1 MTNDYLPITNSLM
14 KDFLKYTCASLLGT
28 FLGLLL
34 LGSIGLGGLVLL
46 IAVAASSSKDSGPQV
61 KDKSV
66 LVLDLSLNITDSKPI
81 RSTSAAIQDVL
92 SDDSGNAVTLRTVL
106 DTIEYAKKDPKI
118 VGIYLEG
125 SSDSSSSGFANLKEV
140 RSALQRFRDAKKPI
154 FAYQMDWNERDYYLG
169 SVANTIAVN
178 PYGSLEIN
186 GFSSQAMFFTGAL
199 EKYGLGVQVTR
210 VGKYKSAVE
219 PFLLTKMSPEN
230 RQQTQKL
237 LGDMWGEYL
246 TTVGPNRK
254 VTVPQL
260 QAVADNGGILM
271 ADEALKSKLVD
282 KVVYFDEIATE
293 LKKLTGTDRE
303 NKSFKQI
310 SLKNYARIAED
321 KKSTRAN
328 KKNQIA
334 VLYAEGEIVDGEG
347 GPTEVGGDRIAKE
360 MRKIREDDD
369 VKAVVLRVNSPGGS
383 ATAAEVIG
391 REVMLTGKK
400 KPVIVSMG
408 NLAASGGYWISMGS
422 NRIFAEPNTIT
433 GSIGVFGML
442 FNAEKLAANN
452 GLTWDVVKT
461 ARFADI
467 NTVSRP
473 KNPQELANIQ
483 RIVDRI
489 YDRFI
494 TKVADSRKLPKNKVQ
509 EIAQGRVWS
518 GTAAKQLGL
527 VDEIGGLEDAVAEAA
542 KQAKLGD
549 NWQLEEY
556 PKRRSFEEQILA
568 RLSGVSVL
576 KPAAKLDPLTA
587 EVKKMQEELA
597 VIKSMNDP
605 QGIYVRLPFNLRI
618 D

>member
-1 MTNDYLPITNSLM
+1 M

-92 SDDSGNAVTLRTVL
+92 SDEPGNAVTLRTVL
-106 DTIEYAKKDPKI
+106 DTIESAKKDPKI

-199 EKYGLGVQVTR
+199 QKYGLGVQVTR

-260 QAVADNGGILM
+260 QAVADKGGTLM

-310 SLKNYARIAED
+310 SLKNYARIAEN
-321 KKSTRAN
+321 KKSTLAN

-467 NTVSRP
+467 STVSRP

-527 VDEIGGLEDAVAEAA
+527 VDEIGGFEDAVAEAA

-568 RLSGVSVL
+568 RLSGVRVL

-605 QGIYVRLPFNLRI
+605 HGVYVRLPFNLRI

>member
-1 MTNDYLPITNSLM
+1 M

-28 FLGLLL
+28 FLGMLL

-46 IAVAASSSKDSGPQV
+46 IAMAASSSKDSGPQV

-66 LVLDLSLNITDSKPI
+66 LVLDLSLNITDSKPS
-81 RSTSAAIQDVL
+81 RSTSAAIEEVL
-92 SDDSGNAVTLRTVL
+92 SEDSGDTVTLRTVL

-140 RSALQRFRDAKKPI
+140 RGALQRFRDAKKPI

-169 SVANTIAVN
+169 SVANTVAVN
-178 PYGSLEIN
+178 PYGALEIN

-246 TTVGPNRK
+246 KTVAPSRK

-260 QAVADNGGILM
+260 QALADNGGTLM

-282 KVVYFDEIATE
+282 KVVYFDEISTE

-310 SLKNYARIAED
+310 SLKNYAKIAED
-321 KKSTRAN
+321 KSSTRAN
-328 KKNQIA
+328 KKNQVAI
-334 VLYAEGEIVDGEG
+334 LYAEGEIVDGEG
-347 GPTEVGGDRIAKE
+347 GPTQVGGDRIAQE
-360 MRKIREDDD
+360 MRKIREDND

-422 NRIFAEPNTIT
+422 SKIFAEPNTIT

-461 ARFADI
+461 ARFADT

-483 RIVDRI
+483 RVVDRI

-527 VDEIGGLEDAVAEAA
+527 VDEIGGLEDAVREAA

-549 NWQLEEY
+549 DWKLEEY
-556 PKRRSFEEQILA
+556 PKRRTLEERILE
-568 RLSGVSVL
+568 RISGVHVL
-576 KPAAKLDPLTA
+576 QPVAKLDPLTA
-587 EVKKMQEELA
+587 EFKKMQDDLA

>member
-66 LVLDLSLNITDSKPI
+66 LVLDLSLNITDSKPS

-92 SDDSGNAVTLRTVL
+92 SDDSGDAVTLRTVL

-186 GFSSQAMFFTGAL
+186 GFSSQAMFLTGAL

-527 VDEIGGLEDAVAEAA
+527 VDEIGGL
-542 KQAKLGD
+542 KMLSQR
-549 NWQLEEY
+549 
-556 PKRRSFEEQILA
+556 RRSKLNSATIGNWKNIQNA
-568 RLSGVSVL
+568 AVSRSEFWQDFQ
-576 KPAAKLDPLTA
+576 AFA
-587 EVKKMQEELA
+587 
-597 VIKSMNDP
+597 
-605 QGIYVRLPFNLRI
+605 F
-618 D
+618 

>member
-1 MTNDYLPITNSLM
+1 M

-34 LGSIGLGGLVLL
+34 MGSIGLGGLVLL

-66 LVLDLSLNITDSKPI
+66 LVLDLSLNITDSKPS
-81 RSTSAAIQDVL
+81 RSTSAAIEEVL
-92 SDDSGNAVTLRTVL
+92 SDDSGDTVTLRSVL

-178 PYGSLEIN
+178 PYGSLELN

-254 VTVPQL
+254 VTVGQL
-260 QAVADNGGILM
+260 QAVADNGGVLM

-310 SLKNYARIAED
+310 SLKNYARSAEN
-321 KKSTRAN
+321 KKSTLAN

-347 GPTEVGGDRIAKE
+347 GPTEVGGDRIAQE
-360 MRKIREDDD
+360 IRKIREDDD

-494 TKVADSRKLPKNKVQ
+494 TKVADCRKLPKNKVQ

-527 VDEIGGLEDAVAEAA
+527 VDEIGGFEDAVAEAA

-556 PKRRSFEEQILA
+556 PKRRSFEERILE
-568 RLSGVSVL
+568 RLSGVRVL

-597 VIKSMNDP
+597 AIESMNDP
-605 QGIYVRLPFNLRI
+605 HGVYVRLPFNLQI

>member
-1 MTNDYLPITNSLM
+1 M

-61 KDKSV
+61 KNKSV

-92 SDDSGNAVTLRTVL
+92 SDEAGNAVTLRTVL

-186 GFSSQAMFFTGAL
+186 GFSSQAMFYTGAL

-219 PFLLTKMSPEN
+219 PFLLKKMSPEN

-260 QAVADNGGILM
+260 QAVADNGGVLM

-328 KKNQIA
+328 NKNQIA

-347 GPTEVGGDRIAKE
+347 GPTEVGGDRIAQE
-360 MRKIREDDD
+360 MRKIREDDN

-461 ARFADI
+461 ARFADT

-549 NWQLEEY
+549 DWQLEEY
-556 PKRRSFEEQILA
+556 PKRRSLEEQILA
-568 RLSGVSVL
+568 RLSGVRVL

-597 VIKSMNDP
+597 AIKSMNDP

>member
-1 MTNDYLPITNSLM
+1 M

-34 LGSIGLGGLVLL
+34 LSGVGLGGLVLL

-66 LVLDLSLNITDSKPI
+66 LVLDLSLNITDSKPN
-81 RSTSAAIQDVL
+81 RSTSAALQEVL
-92 SDDSGNAVTLRTVL
+92 SDESGDAVTLRTVL
-106 DTIEYAKKDPKI
+106 DAINSAKKDPKI

-140 RSALQRFRDAKKPI
+140 RSALQRFRDTKKPI

-178 PYGSLEIN
+178 PYGSVEIN
-186 GFSSQAMFFTGAL
+186 GFSSQSMFLTGAL
-199 EKYGLGVQVTR
+199 EKYGVGVQVTR

-219 PFLLTKMSPEN
+219 PFLLKKMSPEN

-237 LGDMWGEYL
+237 LGDIWGEYL
-246 TTVGPNRK
+246 KTIGPNRK
-254 VTVPQL
+254 LTVPQL
-260 QAVADNGGILM
+260 QAVADNGGTLM

-293 LKKLTGTDRE
+293 LKKLTGTDSE
-303 NKSFKQI
+303 DKSFKQI
-310 SLKNYARIAED
+310 SLKNYARVAED
-321 KKSTRAN
+321 KNSTRAN

-347 GPTEVGGDRIAKE
+347 GPTQVGGDRIAQE

-383 ATAAEVIG
+383 VTASEVIG
-391 REVMLTGKK
+391 REVALTGKK

-422 NRIFAEPNTIT
+422 SKIFAEANTIT

-473 KNPQELANIQ
+473 KNSQELANIQ

-518 GTAAKQLGL
+518 GTAAKNLGL
-527 VDEIGGLEDAVAEAA
+527 VDAIGGLEDAIREAA
-542 KQAKLGD
+542 KQAKLGED
-549 NWQLEEY
+549 WHLEEY
-556 PKRRSFEEQILA
+556 PKSRTLEERILEKF
-568 RLSGVSVL
+568 SGVHVL
-576 KPAAKLDPLTA
+576 KPATKLDPLTA
-587 EVKKMQEELA
+587 EVKKMQDDLA
-597 VIKSMNDP
+597 VVKSMNDP
-605 QGIYVRLPFNLRI
+605 QGVYVRLPFNLRI

>member
-1 MTNDYLPITNSLM
+1 M

-46 IAVAASSSKDSGPQV
+46 IAMAASSSKDSGPQV

-66 LVLDLSLNITDSKPI
+66 LVLDLSLNITDSKPS
-81 RSTSAAIQDVL
+81 RSTSAAIEEVL
-92 SDDSGNAVTLRTVL
+92 SEDSGDTVTLRTVL
-106 DTIEYAKKDPKI
+106 DTIESAKKDPKI
-118 VGIYLEG
+118 VGLYLEG
-125 SSDSSSSGFANLKEV
+125 SSNSSSSGFANLKEV

-178 PYGSLEIN
+178 PYGALEIN

-199 EKYGLGVQVTR
+199 EKYGVGVQVTR

-246 TTVGPNRK
+246 KTVAPSRK
-254 VTVPQL
+254 VTVGQL
-260 QAVADNGGILM
+260 QALADKGGILM
-271 ADEALKSKLVD
+271 ADEALKNKLVD
-282 KVVYFDEIATE
+282 KVVYFDEISTE

-310 SLKNYARIAED
+310 SLKNYARVAEN
-321 KKSTRAN
+321 KNSTRAD
-328 KKNQIA
+328 KKNQVAI
-334 VLYAEGEIVDGEG
+334 LYAEGEIVDGEG
-347 GPTEVGGDRIAKE
+347 GPTQVGGDRIAQA
-360 MRKIREDDD
+360 MRKIRQDDD

-383 ATAAEVIG
+383 ATAAEVIA

-433 GSIGVFGML
+433 GSIGVFGMR

-473 KNPQELANIQ
+473 KNPQELENIQ
-483 RIVDRI
+483 RRVDSI

-527 VDEIGGLEDAVAEAA
+527 VDEIGGLEDAVREAA

-549 NWQLEEY
+549 DWKLEEY
-556 PKRRSFEEQILA
+556 PKRRTLEERILE
-568 RLSGVSVL
+568 RISGVRVL

-587 EVKKMQEELA
+587 EFKKMQDELA
-597 VIKSMNDP
+597 AIESMNDP
-605 QGIYVRLPFNLRI
+605 QGVYVRLPFNLRI

>member
-1 MTNDYLPITNSLM
+1 M

-34 LGSIGLGGLVLL
+34 LSGVGLGGLVLL

-66 LVLDLSLNITDSKPI
+66 LVLDLSLNITDSKPN
-81 RSTSAAIQDVL
+81 RSTSAAIQEVL
-92 SDDSGNAVTLRTVL
+92 SDESGDAVTLRTVL
-106 DTIEYAKKDPKI
+106 DAIDSAKKDPKI

-178 PYGSLEIN
+178 PYGSIEIN
-186 GFSSQAMFFTGAL
+186 GFSSQAMFLTGAL
-199 EKYGLGVQVTR
+199 EKYGVGVQVTR

-219 PFLLTKMSPEN
+219 PFLLKKMSPEN

-237 LGDMWGEYL
+237 LGDIWGEYL
-246 TTVGPNRK
+246 KTVGPNRK
-254 VTVPQL
+254 LTVPQL
-260 QAVADNGGILM
+260 QAVADNGGTLM

-282 KVVYFDEIATE
+282 KVVYFDEIAIE

-310 SLKNYARIAED
+310 SVKNYARVAED
-321 KKSTRAN
+321 NNSTHAN

-347 GPTEVGGDRIAKE
+347 GPTQVGGDRIAQE

-383 ATAAEVIG
+383 VTASEVIG
-391 REVMLTGKK
+391 REVALTGKK

-422 NRIFAEPNTIT
+422 SKIFAEANTIT

-442 FNAEKLAANN
+442 FNAQKLAANN

-461 ARFADI
+461 ARFADT

-518 GTAAKQLGL
+518 GTAAKDLGL
-527 VDEIGGLEDAVAEAA
+527 VDEIGGLEDAVREAA
-542 KQAKLGD
+542 KQAGVGD
-549 NWQLEEY
+549 NWRLEEY
-556 PKRRSFEEQILA
+556 PKSRSLEERILEKF
-568 RLSGVSVL
+568 SGVHVL
-576 KPAAKLDPLTA
+576 KPATKLDPLTA
-587 EVKKMQEELA
+587 EVKKMQDELA

-605 QGIYVRLPFNLRI
+605 QGVYVRLPFNLRI

>member
-1 MTNDYLPITNSLM
+1 M

-46 IAVAASSSKDSGPQV
+46 ISLAASSSKDSGPQV

-66 LVLDLSLNITDSKPI
+66 LVLDLSLNITDSKPS
-81 RSTSAAIQDVL
+81 RSTGAAIEEVL
-92 SDDSGNAVTLRTVL
+92 SEDSGDTVTLRTVL
-106 DTIEYAKKDPKI
+106 DSIEYAKKDPKI

-178 PYGSLEIN
+178 PYGALEIN

-219 PFLLTKMSPEN
+219 PFLLKKMSPEN

-246 TTVGPNRK
+246 KTVAPSRK

-260 QAVADNGGILM
+260 QALADNGGNLM

-282 KVVYFDEIATE
+282 KVVYFDEISTE
-293 LKKLTGTDRE
+293 LKKLTGIDGE

-310 SLKNYARIAED
+310 SLKNYAKIAEN
-321 KKSTRAN
+321 KSSTRGN
-328 KKNQIA
+328 KKNQVAI
-334 VLYAEGEIVDGEG
+334 LYAEGEIVDGEG
-347 GPTEVGGDRIAKE
+347 GPTQVGGDRIAKE
-360 MRKIREDDD
+360 MRKIREDND

-422 NRIFAEPNTIT
+422 SKIFAEPNTIT

-442 FNAEKLAANN
+442 FNGEKLAANN

-461 ARFADI
+461 ARFADT

-483 RIVDRI
+483 RVVDHI

-494 TKVADSRKLPKNKVQ
+494 TKVADSRKLSKNKVQ

-527 VDEIGGLEDAVAEAA
+527 VDEIGGLEDAVREAA

-549 NWQLEEY
+549 DWKLEEY
-556 PKRRSFEEQILA
+556 PKRRSLEERILEKI
-568 RLSGVSVL
+568 SGVHVL

-587 EVKKMQEELA
+587 EFKKMQDELA

>member
-1 MTNDYLPITNSLM
+1 M

-46 IAVAASSSKDSGPQV
+46 IALAASSSKDSGPQV

-66 LVLDLSLNITDSKPI
+66 LVLDLSLNITDSKPS
-81 RSTSAAIQDVL
+81 RSTSAAIEEVL
-92 SDDSGNAVTLRTVL
+92 SEDSGDTVTLRTVL

-118 VGIYLEG
+118 VGIYLKG

-140 RSALQRFRDAKKPI
+140 RGALQRFRDAKKPI
-154 FAYQMDWNERDYYLG
+154 LAYQMDWNERDYYLG

-178 PYGSLEIN
+178 PYGALEIN
-186 GFSSQAMFFTGAL
+186 GFSSQAMFWTGAL

-219 PFLLTKMSPEN
+219 PFLLKKMSPEN

-237 LGDMWGEYL
+237 LGDIWGEYL
-246 TTVGPNRK
+246 KTVGPNRK
-254 VTVPQL
+254 LTVPQL
-260 QAVADNGGILM
+260 QAVADQGGTLM

-293 LKKLTGTDRE
+293 LKKLTGTDAE

-310 SLKNYARIAED
+310 SLKNYARIAENRN
-321 KKSTRAN
+321 STRAD

-347 GPTEVGGDRIAKE
+347 SPTQVGGDRIAQE
-360 MRKIREDDD
+360 MRKIREDND

-461 ARFADI
+461 GRFADT

-483 RIVDRI
+483 KIVDRI

-527 VDEIGGLEDAVAEAA
+527 VDEIGGLEDAIRAAA

-549 NWQLEEY
+549 DWHLEEY
-556 PKRRSFEEQILA
+556 PKRRSFEEQILE
-568 RLSGVSVL
+568 RLSGVRVL
-576 KPAAKLDPLTA
+576 KPATKLDPLTA
-587 EVKKMQEELA
+587 EVKKMQDELA

-605 QGIYVRLPFNLRI
+605 QGVYVRLPFDLRI
-618 D
+618 N

>member
-1 MTNDYLPITNSLM
+1 M

-34 LGSIGLGGLVLL
+34 LSGVGLGGLVLL

-66 LVLDLSLNITDSKPI
+66 LVLDLSLNITDSKPN

-92 SDDSGNAVTLRTVL
+92 SDESGDAVTLRTVL
-106 DTIEYAKKDPKI
+106 DAIESAKKDPKI

-140 RSALQRFRDAKKPI
+140 RSALQRFRDTKKPI

-178 PYGSLEIN
+178 PYGSVEIN
-186 GFSSQAMFFTGAL
+186 GFSSQSMFLTGAL
-199 EKYGLGVQVTR
+199 EKYGVGVQVTR

-219 PFLLTKMSPEN
+219 PFLLKKMSPEN

-246 TTVGPNRK
+246 KTIGPNRK
-254 VTVPQL
+254 LTVPQL
-260 QAVADNGGILM
+260 QAVADNGGTLM

-303 NKSFKQI
+303 SKSFKQI
-310 SLKNYARIAED
+310 SLKNYARVAED
-321 KKSTRAN
+321 NNSNRAN

-347 GPTEVGGDRIAKE
+347 GPTQVGGDRIALE

-383 ATAAEVIG
+383 VTASEVIG
-391 REVMLTGKK
+391 REVALTGKK

-422 NRIFAEPNTIT
+422 SKIFAEANTIT

-518 GTAAKQLGL
+518 GTAAKNLGL
-527 VDEIGGLEDAVAEAA
+527 VDAIGGLEDAIREAA

-549 NWQLEEY
+549 DWQLEEY
-556 PKRRSFEEQILA
+556 PKSRTLEERILEKF
-568 RLSGVSVL
+568 SGVHVL
-576 KPAAKLDPLTA
+576 KPASKLDPLTA
-587 EVKKMQEELA
+587 EVKKMQDELA
-597 VIKSMNDP
+597 VVKSMNDP
-605 QGIYVRLPFNLRI
+605 QGVYVRLPFNLRI

>member
-1 MTNDYLPITNSLM
+1 M

-46 IAVAASSSKDSGPQV
+46 IAMAASSSKDSGPQV

-66 LVLDLSLNITDSKPI
+66 LVLDLSLNITDSKPS
-81 RSTSAAIQDVL
+81 RSTGAAIEEVL
-92 SDDSGNAVTLRTVL
+92 SEDSGDTVTLRTVL

-118 VGIYLEG
+118 VGLYLEG

-178 PYGSLEIN
+178 PYGALEIN
-186 GFSSQAMFFTGAL
+186 GFSSQGMFFTGAL
-199 EKYGLGVQVTR
+199 EKYGVGVQVTR

-246 TTVGPNRK
+246 KTVAPSRK

-260 QAVADNGGILM
+260 QALADKGGTLM
-271 ADEALKSKLVD
+271 ADEALKNKLVD
-282 KVVYFDEIATE
+282 KVVYFDEISTE

-310 SLKNYARIAED
+310 SLKNYARVAED
-321 KKSTRAN
+321 KNSTRAN

-334 VLYAEGEIVDGEG
+334 ILYAEGEIVDGEG
-347 GPTEVGGDRIAKE
+347 GPTEVGGDRIAQE
-360 MRKIREDDD
+360 MRKIREDND

-422 NRIFAEPNTIT
+422 SRIFAEPNTIT

-461 ARFADI
+461 ARFADT

-494 TKVADSRKLPKNKVQ
+494 TKVANSRKLPKNKVQ

-527 VDEIGGLEDAVAEAA
+527 VDEIGGLEDAVREAA

-549 NWQLEEY
+549 DWKLEEY
-556 PKRRSFEEQILA
+556 PKRRTLEERILE
-568 RLSGVSVL
+568 RISGVHVL
-576 KPAAKLDPLTA
+576 KPATKLDPLTA
-587 EVKKMQEELA
+587 EFKKMQDELA

>member
-1 MTNDYLPITNSLM
+1 M

-46 IAVAASSSKDSGPQV
+46 IALAASSSKDSGPQV

-66 LVLDLSLNITDSKPI
+66 LVLDLSLNITDSKPS
-81 RSTSAAIQDVL
+81 RSTSAAIEEVL
-92 SDDSGNAVTLRTVL
+92 SEDSGDTVTLRTVL

-178 PYGSLEIN
+178 PYGALEIN
-186 GFSSQAMFFTGAL
+186 GFSSQALFFTGAL
-199 EKYGLGVQVTR
+199 EKYGVGVQVTR

-219 PFLLTKMSPEN
+219 PFLLKKMSPEN

-246 TTVGPNRK
+246 KTVAPSRK

-260 QAVADNGGILM
+260 QALADNGGTLM
-271 ADEALKSKLVD
+271 ADEALKNKLVD
-282 KVVYFDEIATE
+282 KVVYFDEISTE

-310 SLKNYARIAED
+310 SLKNYAKIAEN
-321 KKSTRAN
+321 KNSTRADN
-328 KKNQIA
+328 KNQIA

-347 GPTEVGGDRIAKE
+347 GPTQVGGDRIAQE
-360 MRKIREDDD
+360 MRKIREDND

-461 ARFADI
+461 ARFADT

-483 RIVDRI
+483 RVVDRI

-527 VDEIGGLEDAVAEAA
+527 VDEIGGLEDAVREAA

-549 NWQLEEY
+549 NWKLEEY
-556 PKRRSFEEQILA
+556 PKRRTLEERILEKI
-568 RLSGVSVL
+568 SGVHVL

-587 EVKKMQEELA
+587 EFKKMQNELA
-597 VIKSMNDP
+597 AIKSMNDP
-605 QGIYVRLPFNLRI
+605 QGVYVRLPFNLRI

>member
-1 MTNDYLPITNSLM
+1 M

-34 LGSIGLGGLVLL
+34 LGGIGLGGLVLL
-46 IAVAASSSKDSGPQV
+46 IALAASSSKDSGPQV

-66 LVLDLSLNITDSKPI
+66 LVLDLSLNITDSKPS
-81 RSTSAAIQDVL
+81 RSTSAAIQEAL
-92 SDDSGNAVTLRTVL
+92 SDESGDAVTLRTVL
-106 DTIEYAKKDPKI
+106 DAIESAKKDPKI
-118 VGIYLEG
+118 VGMYLEG

-154 FAYQMDWNERDYYLG
+154 FAYEMDWNERDYYLG
-169 SVANTIAVN
+169 SVANTIAIN

-186 GFSSQAMFFTGAL
+186 GFSSQAMFLTGAF

-219 PFLLTKMSPEN
+219 PFLLKKMSPEN

-237 LGDMWGEYL
+237 LGDIWGEYL
-246 TTVGPNRK
+246 KTVGPSRK
-254 VTVPQL
+254 LSVPQL
-260 QAVADNGGILM
+260 QAVADNGGTLM
-271 ADEALKSKLVD
+271 ANEALKGKLVD

-293 LKKLTGTDRE
+293 LKKLTGTDAE
-303 NKSFKQI
+303 DKSFKQI
-310 SLKNYARIAED
+310 SLKNYARVAES
-321 KKSTRAN
+321 KNSTRAH

-347 GPTEVGGDRIAKE
+347 GPTQVGGDRIAEE

-369 VKAVVLRVNSPGGS
+369 IKAVVLRVNSPGGS

-391 REVMLTGKK
+391 REVALTGKK

-422 NRIFAEPNTIT
+422 SKIFAEASTIT

-452 GLTWDVVKT
+452 GITWDVVKT
-461 ARFADI
+461 ARFADT

-489 YDRFI
+489 YDLFI

-527 VDEIGGLEDAVAEAA
+527 VDEIGGLEDAVREAA

-549 NWQLEEY
+549 DWQLEEY
-556 PKRRSFEEQILA
+556 PKRRSLEEQILE
-568 RLSGVSVL
+568 RISGVRVL
-576 KPAAKLDPLTA
+576 KPATKLDPLSA
-587 EVKKMQEELA
+587 EVKKMQDELA
-597 VIKSMNDP
+597 VIKRVLS
-605 QGIYVRLPFNLRI
+605 V
-618 D
+618 

>member
-1 MTNDYLPITNSLM
+1 M

-34 LGSIGLGGLVLL
+34 LGSIGLGGLVVL
-46 IAVAASSSKDSGPQV
+46 IALAASSSKDSGPQV

-66 LVLDLSLNITDSKPI
+66 LVLDLSLNITDSKPS

-92 SDDSGNAVTLRTVL
+92 SDDGGNAVTLRTVL

-186 GFSSQAMFFTGAL
+186 GFSSQAMFLTGAL

-254 VTVPQL
+254 VTVGQL
-260 QAVADNGGILM
+260 QAVADQGGILM

-527 VDEIGGLEDAVAEAA
+527 VDEIGGLEDAVREAA

-549 NWQLEEY
+549 DWQLEEY
-556 PKRRSFEEQILA
+556 PKRRTFEEQILA
-568 RLSGVSVL
+568 RLSGVRVL

-587 EVKKMQEELA
+587 EVKKMQEELG

>member
-1 MTNDYLPITNSLM
+1 M

-34 LGSIGLGGLVLL
+34 LGGIGLGGLVML
-46 IAVAASSSKDSGPQV
+46 IALAASSSKDSGPQV

-66 LVLDLSLNITDSKPI
+66 LVLDLSLNITDSKPS
-81 RSTSAAIQDVL
+81 RSTSAAIQEAL
-92 SDDSGNAVTLRTVL
+92 SDESGDAVTLRTVL
-106 DTIEYAKKDPKI
+106 DAIESAKKDPKI
-118 VGIYLEG
+118 VGMYLEG
-125 SSDSSSSGFANLKEV
+125 SSDASSSGFANLKEV

-154 FAYQMDWNERDYYLG
+154 FAYEMDWSERDYYLG
-169 SVANTIAVN
+169 SVANTIAIN

-186 GFSSQAMFFTGAL
+186 GFSSQSMFLTGAF

-219 PFLLTKMSPEN
+219 PFLLKKMSPEN

-237 LGDMWGEYL
+237 LGDIWGEYL
-246 TTVGPNRK
+246 KTVGPSRK
-254 VTVPQL
+254 LTVPQL
-260 QAVADNGGILM
+260 QAVADNGGTLM

-293 LKKLTGTDRE
+293 LKKLTGTDAE
-303 NKSFKQI
+303 DKSFKQI
-310 SLKNYARIAED
+310 SLKNYAKVAES
-321 KKSTRAN
+321 KNSTRAH

-347 GPTEVGGDRIAKE
+347 GPTQVGGDRIAEE

-369 VKAVVLRVNSPGGS
+369 IKAVVLRVNSPGGS
-383 ATAAEVIG
+383 VTAAEVIG
-391 REVMLTGKK
+391 REVALTGKK

-422 NRIFAEPNTIT
+422 SKIFAEANTIT

-452 GLTWDVVKT
+452 GITWDVVKT
-461 ARFADI
+461 ARFADT

-527 VDEIGGLEDAVAEAA
+527 VDEIGGLEDAVREAA

-549 NWQLEEY
+549 DWQLEEY
-556 PKRRSFEEQILA
+556 PKRRSLEERILE
-568 RLSGVSVL
+568 RISGVRVV
-576 KPAAKLDPLTA
+576 KPATKLDPLTA
-587 EVKKMQEELA
+587 EVKKMQDELA

-605 QGIYVRLPFNLRI
+605 QGIYVRLPFDLRI
-618 D
+618 N

>member
-1 MTNDYLPITNSLM
+1 M

-46 IAVAASSSKDSGPQV
+46 IALAASSSKDSGPQV

-66 LVLDLSLNITDSKPI
+66 LVLDLSLNITDSKPS

-92 SDDSGNAVTLRTVL
+92 SDDSGDAVTLRTVL
-106 DTIEYAKKDPKI
+106 DSIESAKKDPKI

-178 PYGSLEIN
+178 PYGALELN

-199 EKYGLGVQVTR
+199 EKYGVGVQVTR

-237 LGDMWGEYL
+237 LGDIWGEYL
-246 TTVGPNRK
+246 KTVAPSRK

-260 QAVADNGGILM
+260 QALADKGGTLM

-282 KVVYFDEIATE
+282 KVVYFDEISTE
-293 LKKLTGTDRE
+293 LKKLTGTDSE
-303 NKSFKQI
+303 NNSFKQI

-321 KKSTRAN
+321 KNSTRAD

-347 GPTEVGGDRIAKE
+347 GPTQVGGDRIAQA

-383 ATAAEVIG
+383 VTAAEVIG
-391 REVMLTGKK
+391 REVVLTGKK

-422 NRIFAEPNTIT
+422 SRIFAEPNTIT

-461 ARFADI
+461 ARFADT

-473 KNPQELANIQ
+473 KTPQELANIQ

-494 TKVADSRKLPKNKVQ
+494 TKVAASRKLPKNKVQ

-527 VDEIGGLEDAVAEAA
+527 IDEIGGLEDAVREAA

-549 NWQLEEY
+549 DWQLEEY
-556 PKRRSFEEQILA
+556 PKRRTFEERILE
-568 RLSGVSVL
+568 RLSGVRVL
-576 KPAAKLDPLTA
+576 KPVAQLDPLTA

>member
-1 MTNDYLPITNSLM
+1 M

-46 IAVAASSSKDSGPQV
+46 IALAASSSKDSGPQV

-66 LVLDLSLNITDSKPI
+66 LVLDLSLNITDSKPS
-81 RSTSAAIQDVL
+81 RSTSAAIEEVL
-92 SDDSGNAVTLRTVL
+92 SEDSGDTVTLRTVL
-106 DTIEYAKKDPKI
+106 DAIESAKKDPKI

-154 FAYQMDWNERDYYLG
+154 FAYQMDWSERDYYLG
-169 SVANTIAVN
+169 SAANTIAIN
-178 PYGSLEIN
+178 PYGALELN

-246 TTVGPNRK
+246 KTVGPNRK

-260 QAVADNGGILM
+260 QAVADKGGTLM

-282 KVVYFDEIATE
+282 KVVYFDEIASE

-303 NKSFKQI
+303 HKSFKQI
-310 SLKNYARIAED
+310 SLKNYARIADD
-321 KKSTRAN
+321 KNSTRAD

-334 VLYAEGEIVDGEG
+334 ILYAEGEIVDGEG
-347 GPTEVGGDRIAKE
+347 GPTQVGGDRIALE

-408 NLAASGGYWISMGS
+408 SLAASGGYWIAMGS
-422 NRIFAEPNTIT
+422 SRIFAEPNTIT

-442 FNAEKLAANN
+442 FNAQKLAANN

-461 ARFADI
+461 GRFADT

-527 VDEIGGLEDAVAEAA
+527 VDEIGGLEDAVREAA

-556 PKRRSFEEQILA
+556 PKRRSFEERILE
-568 RLSGVSVL
+568 RLSGVRVL
-576 KPAAKLDPLTA
+576 KPATKLDPLTA
-587 EVKKMQEELA
+587 EVKKMQDELA
-597 VIKSMNDP
+597 AIGSMNDP

>member
-1 MTNDYLPITNSLM
+1 M

-28 FLGLLL
+28 FLGMLL

-46 IAVAASSSKDSGPQV
+46 IAMAASSSKDSGPQV

-66 LVLDLSLNITDSKPI
+66 LVLDLSLNITDSKPS
-81 RSTSAAIQDVL
+81 RSTGAAIEEVL
-92 SDDSGNAVTLRTVL
+92 SEDSGDTVTLRTVL

-118 VGIYLEG
+118 VGLYLEG
-125 SSDSSSSGFANLKEV
+125 SSESSSSGFANLKEV
-140 RSALQRFRDAKKPI
+140 RGALQRFRDAKKPI

-178 PYGSLEIN
+178 PYGALELN

-246 TTVGPNRK
+246 QTVAPSRK

-260 QAVADNGGILM
+260 QALADNGGTLM

-282 KVVYFDEIATE
+282 KVVYFDEISTE
-293 LKKLTGTDRE
+293 LKKLTGTDGE

-310 SLKNYARIAED
+310 SLKNYAKIAED
-321 KKSTRAN
+321 KNSTDAN
-328 KKNQIA
+328 KKNQVAI
-334 VLYAEGEIVDGEG
+334 LYAEGEIVDGEG
-347 GPTEVGGDRIAKE
+347 GPTQVGGDRIAQE
-360 MRKIREDDD
+360 MRKIREDND

-383 ATAAEVIG
+383 ATAAEVIA

-461 ARFADI
+461 GRFADTT
-467 NTVSRP
+467 TVSRP

-494 TKVADSRKLPKNKVQ
+494 TKVANSRKLPKNKVQ

-527 VDEIGGLEDAVAEAA
+527 VDEIGGLEDAVREAA

-549 NWQLEEY
+549 DWKVEEY
-556 PKRRSFEEQILA
+556 PKRRTLEERILEKI
-568 RLSGVSVL
+568 SGVHVL

-587 EVKKMQEELA
+587 EFKKMQDELA

-605 QGIYVRLPFNLRI
+605 QGVYVRLPFTLRI

>member
-1 MTNDYLPITNSLM
+1 M

-34 LGSIGLGGLVLL
+34 LSGVGLGGLVLL

-66 LVLDLSLNITDSKPI
+66 LVLDLSLNITDSKPN
-81 RSTSAAIQDVL
+81 RSTSAALQEVL
-92 SDDSGNAVTLRTVL
+92 SDESGDAVTLRTVL
-106 DTIEYAKKDPKI
+106 DAIDSAKKDPKI

-154 FAYQMDWNERDYYLG
+154 LAYQMDWNERDYYLG

-178 PYGSLEIN
+178 PYGSVEIN
-186 GFSSQAMFFTGAL
+186 GFSSQSMFLTGAL

-219 PFLLTKMSPEN
+219 PFLLKKMSPEN

-237 LGDMWGEYL
+237 LGDIWGEYL
-246 TTVGPNRK
+246 KTIGPNRK
-254 VTVPQL
+254 LTVPQL
-260 QAVADNGGILM
+260 QAVADNGGTLM

-293 LKKLTGTDRE
+293 LKKLTGTDSE

-310 SLKNYARIAED
+310 SLKNYARVAED
-321 KKSTRAN
+321 KNSTRAN

-347 GPTEVGGDRIAKE
+347 GPTQVGGDRIAQE

-383 ATAAEVIG
+383 VTASEVIG
-391 REVMLTGKK
+391 REVALTGKK

-422 NRIFAEPNTIT
+422 SKIFAEANTIT

-473 KNPQELANIQ
+473 KNSQELANIQ

-518 GTAAKQLGL
+518 GTAAKNLGL
-527 VDEIGGLEDAVAEAA
+527 VDAIGGLEDAIREAA
-542 KQAKLGD
+542 KQAKLGED
-549 NWQLEEY
+549 WHLEEY
-556 PKRRSFEEQILA
+556 PKSRTLEERILEKF
-568 RLSGVSVL
+568 SGVHVL
-576 KPAAKLDPLTA
+576 KPATKLDPLTA
-587 EVKKMQEELA
+587 EVKKMQDDLA
-597 VIKSMNDP
+597 VVKSMNDP
-605 QGIYVRLPFNLRI
+605 QGVYVRLPFNLRI

>member
-1 MTNDYLPITNSLM
+1 M

-34 LGSIGLGGLVLL
+34 LGGVGLGGLVLL

-66 LVLDLSLNITDSKPI
+66 MVLDLSLNITDSKPN
-81 RSTSAAIQDVL
+81 RSTSAAIQGVL
-92 SDDSGNAVTLRTVL
+92 SDDSGDAVTLRTVL
-106 DTIEYAKKDPKI
+106 DAIESAKKDPKI

-154 FAYQMDWNERDYYLG
+154 IAYEMDWNERDYYLG
-169 SVANTIAVN
+169 SVANTIAIN

-186 GFSSQAMFFTGAL
+186 GFSSQAMFWTGAL
-199 EKYGLGVQVTR
+199 EKYGVGVQVTR

-219 PFLLTKMSPEN
+219 PFLLKQMSPEN

-237 LGDMWGEYL
+237 LGDIWGEYL
-246 TTVGPNRK
+246 KTIGPSRQL
-254 VTVPQL
+254 TVPQL
-260 QAVADNGGILM
+260 QAVADNGGTLM

-282 KVVYFDEIATE
+282 KVVYFDQIATE
-293 LKKLTGTDRE
+293 LKKLTGTDAE
-303 NKSFKQI
+303 DKSFKQI
-310 SLKNYARIAED
+310 SLKNYARVAEN
-321 KKSTRAN
+321 KNSTRAD

-334 VLYAEGEIVDGEG
+334 ILYAEGEIVDGEG
-347 GPTEVGGDRIAKE
+347 GPTQVGGDRIARE
-360 MRKIREDDD
+360 LRKIRENDD

-391 REVMLTGKK
+391 REVALTGKK

-422 NRIFAEPNTIT
+422 NKIFAEASTIT

-442 FNAEKLAANN
+442 FNVEKLAANN
-452 GLTWDVVKT
+452 GVTWDVVKT
-461 ARFADI
+461 ARFADSKTI
-467 NTVSRP
+467 SRP
-473 KNPQELANIQ
+473 KTPQELANIQ
-483 RIVDRI
+483 RVVDRI

-527 VDEIGGLEDAVAEAA
+527 VDEIGGLEDAIKAAAE
-542 KQAKLGD
+542 QAKLGE

-556 PKRRSFEEQILA
+556 PKNRTLEERILE
-568 RLSGVSVL
+568 RLSGIHVL
-576 KPAAKLDPLTA
+576 EPATKLDPLTA
-587 EVKKMQEELA
+587 EVKKMQDELA
-597 VIKSMNDP
+597 VVKSMNDP
-605 QGIYVRLPFNLRI
+605 QGVYVRLPFNLRI
-618 D
+618 N

>member
-1 MTNDYLPITNSLM
+1 M
-14 KDFLKYTCASLLGT
+14 KDFLKYTFASFLGSLLG
-28 FLGLLL
+28 LML
-34 LGSIGLGGLVLL
+34 LGSIGLGGLIVL
-46 IAVAASSSKDSGPQV
+46 IALAASSSKDSGPQV

-66 LVLDLSLNITDSKPI
+66 LVLDLSLNITDSKPS
-81 RSTSAAIQDVL
+81 RSTGAALEEVL
-92 SDDSGNAVTLRTVL
+92 SDEGSDTVTLRTVL
-106 DTIEYAKKDPKI
+106 DAIDSAKKDPKI
-118 VGIYLEG
+118 IGIYLEG
-125 SSDSSSSGFANLKEV
+125 SSNSSSTGLANLKEV
-140 RSALQRFRDAKKPI
+140 RSALQGFRDNKKPI

-178 PYGSLEIN
+178 PYGALELN
-186 GFSSQAMFFTGAL
+186 GFSSQAMFLTGAL
-199 EKYGLGVQVTR
+199 EKYGVGVQVTR

-219 PFLLTKMSPEN
+219 PFLLKKMSPEN

-237 LGDMWGEYL
+237 LGDIWGEYL
-246 TTVGPNRK
+246 KTVGLNRK
-254 VTVPQL
+254 LSVPQL
-260 QAVADNGGILM
+260 QAIADNGGTLM

-293 LKKLTGTDRE
+293 LKKLTGTDE
-303 NKSFKQI
+303 DNKSFKQI
-310 SLKNYARIAED
+310 SLKSYAKIAEH
-321 KKSTRAN
+321 KKSTRAD

-347 GPTEVGGDRIAKE
+347 GVSQVGGDRISQE
-360 MRKIREDDD
+360 LRKIREDDD

-383 ATAAEVIG
+383 VTASEVIG
-391 REVMLTGKK
+391 REVVLTAKK

-422 NRIFAEPNTIT
+422 SKIFAEANTIT

-442 FNAEKLAANN
+442 LNVEKLAANN

-461 ARFADI
+461 ARYADT
-467 NTVSRP
+467 NTISRP
-473 KNPQELANIQ
+473 KNPQELGNIQ

-489 YDRFI
+489 YDRFV
-494 TKVADSRKLPKNKVQ
+494 TKVAQSRKLPKNKVQ

-518 GTAAKQLGL
+518 GNAAKQLGL
-527 VDEIGGLEDAVAEAA
+527 VDEIGGFEDAIKEAA

-556 PKRRSFEEQILA
+556 PKRRSLEERILEK
-568 RLSGVSVL
+568 LSGARVS
-576 KPAAKLDPLTA
+576 KPATKLDPLTA
-587 EVKKMQEELA
+587 EVKKIQEEFA
-597 VIKSMNDP
+597 VVKSMNDP
-605 QGIYVRLPFNLRI
+605 QGVYVRLPFNLRI

>member
-1 MTNDYLPITNSLM
+1 M

-34 LGSIGLGGLVLL
+34 LGSIGLGGLVVL
-46 IAVAASSSKDSGPQV
+46 IALAASSSKDSGPQV

-66 LVLDLSLNITDSKPI
+66 LVLDLSLNITDSKPS
-81 RSTSAAIQDVL
+81 RSPSAAIQDVL
-92 SDDSGNAVTLRTVL
+92 SDEAGNAVTLRTVL
-106 DTIEYAKKDPKI
+106 DSIESAKKDPKI

-125 SSDSSSSGFANLKEV
+125 SSESSSSGFANLKEV

-219 PFLLTKMSPEN
+219 PFLLKGMSPEN

-254 VTVPQL
+254 VTVGQL
-260 QAVADNGGILM
+260 QAVAEKGGILM

-310 SLKNYARIAED
+310 SLKNYARVAEN
-321 KKSTRAN
+321 KKLTLAN
-328 KKNQIA
+328 NKNQIA

-347 GPTEVGGDRIAKE
+347 GPTEVGGDRIAQE

-452 GLTWDVVKT
+452 GVTWDVVKT

-556 PKRRSFEEQILA
+556 PKRRSFEERILE
-568 RLSGVSVL
+568 RLSGVRVL
-576 KPAAKLDPLTA
+576 KPVAKLDPLTA

>member
-1 MTNDYLPITNSLM
+1 M
-14 KDFLKYTCASLLGT
+14 KDFLKYTFASLLGSL
-28 FLGLLL
+28 LGLVL

-46 IAVAASSSKDSGPQV
+46 IAMAASSSKDSGPQV

-66 LVLDLSLNITDSKPI
+66 LVLDLSLNITDSKPS
-81 RSTSAAIQDVL
+81 RSTGAAIEEVL
-92 SDDSGNAVTLRTVL
+92 SDDGADTVTLRSVL
-106 DTIEYAKKDPKI
+106 DAIESAKKDPKI

-140 RSALQRFRDAKKPI
+140 RSALQRFRDNRKPI
-154 FAYQMDWNERDYYLG
+154 FAYQVDWNERDYYLG

-178 PYGSLEIN
+178 PYGALELN
-186 GFSSQAMFFTGAL
+186 GFSSQSMFLTGAL
-199 EKYGLGVQVTR
+199 EKYGVGVQVTR

-219 PFLLTKMSPEN
+219 PFLLKKMSPEN

-237 LGDMWGEYL
+237 LGDIWGEYL
-246 TTVGPNRK
+246 QTVGPNRK
-254 VTVPQL
+254 LTVPQL
-260 QAVADNGGILM
+260 QAIADNRGTLM

-282 KVVYFDEIATE
+282 KVVYFDEIAAE
-293 LKKLTGTDRE
+293 LKKLTGTDE
-303 NKSFKQI
+303 DNKSFKQI
-310 SLKNYARIAED
+310 SLKNYAKIAEN
-321 KKSTRAN
+321 KTSTRAT

-347 GPTEVGGDRIAKE
+347 GQTQVGGDRIARE
-360 MRKIREDDD
+360 LRKIREDDD
-369 VKAVVLRVNSPGGS
+369 VKSVVLRVNSPGGS
-383 ATAAEVIG
+383 VTASEVIG
-391 REVMLTGKK
+391 REVVLTAKK

-422 NRIFAEPNTIT
+422 SKIFAEANTIT

-442 FNAEKLAANN
+442 LNVEKLAANN

-461 ARFADI
+461 GRYADT
-467 NTVSRP
+467 NTISRP
-473 KNPQELANIQ
+473 KNPQELGNIQ

-489 YDRFI
+489 YDRFV

-518 GTAAKQLGL
+518 GAAAKQLGL
-527 VDEIGGLEDAVAEAA
+527 VDEIGGFEDAVKEAA

-556 PKRRSFEEQILA
+556 PKRRTLEERILEKI
-568 RLSGVSVL
+568 SGVRAA

-587 EVKKMQEELA
+587 EVKKIQEELT
-597 VIKSMNDP
+597 VVKSMNDP
-605 QGIYVRLPFNLRI
+605 QGVYVRLPFNLRI

>member
-1 MTNDYLPITNSLM
+1 M

-92 SDDSGNAVTLRTVL
+92 SDEAGNAVTLRTVL
-106 DTIEYAKKDPKI
+106 DTIESAKKDPKI

-186 GFSSQAMFFTGAL
+186 GFSSQAMFYTGAL

-254 VTVPQL
+254 VTVGQL

-310 SLKNYARIAED
+310 SVKNYARIAED

-347 GPTEVGGDRIAKE
+347 GPTEVGGDRIAQE

-422 NRIFAEPNTIT
+422 QRIFAEPNTIT

-461 ARFADI
+461 ARFADT

-527 VDEIGGLEDAVAEAA
+527 VDEIGGFEDAVAEAA

-568 RLSGVSVL
+568 RLSGVRVL
-576 KPAAKLDPLTA
+576 QPAAKLDPLTA
-587 EVKKMQEELA
+587 EVKKMQQELA
-597 VIKSMNDP
+597 AIKSMNDP

>member
-1 MTNDYLPITNSLM
+1 M
-14 KDFLKYTCASLLGT
+14 KDFLKYTFASLLGT

-66 LVLDLSLNITDSKPI
+66 LVLDLSLNITDSKPS
-81 RSTSAAIQDVL
+81 RSTSAAIQEAL
-92 SDDSGNAVTLRTVL
+92 SDESGDAVTLRTVL
-106 DTIEYAKKDPKI
+106 DAIESAKKDPKI
-118 VGIYLEG
+118 VGMYLEG
-125 SSDSSSSGFANLKEV
+125 SSDASSSGFANLKEV

-154 FAYQMDWNERDYYLG
+154 FAYEMDWSERDYYLG

-178 PYGSLEIN
+178 PYGSVEIN
-186 GFSSQAMFFTGAL
+186 GFSSQAMFWTGAL
-199 EKYGLGVQVTR
+199 EKYGVGVQVTR

-219 PFLLTKMSPEN
+219 PFLLKKMSPEN

-237 LGDMWGEYL
+237 LGDIWGEYL
-246 TTVGPNRK
+246 KTVGPSRK
-254 VTVPQL
+254 LTVPQL
-260 QAVADNGGILM
+260 QTVADNGGTLM
-271 ADEALKSKLVD
+271 ADEALKGKLVD

-293 LKKLTGTDRE
+293 LKKLTGTDAE
-303 NKSFKQI
+303 DKSFKQI
-310 SLKNYARIAED
+310 SLKNYARVAES
-321 KKSTRAN
+321 KNSTRAD

-347 GPTEVGGDRIAKE
+347 GPTQVGGDRIAEE

-369 VKAVVLRVNSPGGS
+369 IKAVVLRVNSPGGS

-391 REVMLTGKK
+391 REVALTGKK

-422 NRIFAEPNTIT
+422 SKIFAEASTIT

-442 FNAEKLAANN
+442 FNGEKLAANN
-452 GLTWDVVKT
+452 GITWDVVKT
-461 ARFADI
+461 ARFADT

-483 RIVDRI
+483 KIVDRI

-527 VDEIGGLEDAVAEAA
+527 VDEIGGLEDAVREAA

-549 NWQLEEY
+549 DWQLEEY
-556 PKRRSFEEQILA
+556 PKRRSFEEQILE
-568 RLSGVSVL
+568 RISGVHVL
-576 KPAAKLDPLTA
+576 KAATKLDPLTA
-587 EVKKMQEELA
+587 EVKKMQDELA

-605 QGIYVRLPFNLRI
+605 QGVYVRLPFNLRI

>member
-1 MTNDYLPITNSLM
+1 M

-46 IAVAASSSKDSGPQV
+46 IAMAASSSKDSGPQV

-66 LVLDLSLNITDSKPI
+66 LVLDLSSNITDSKPS
-81 RSTSAAIQDVL
+81 RSTGAAIEEVL
-92 SDDSGNAVTLRTVL
+92 SEDSGDTVTLRTVL

-125 SSDSSSSGFANLKEV
+125 SSDSSSTGFANLKEV
-140 RSALQRFRDAKKPI
+140 RSALQGFRDAKKPI

-178 PYGSLEIN
+178 PYGALEIN
-186 GFSSQAMFFTGAL
+186 GFSSQGMFFTGAL
-199 EKYGLGVQVTR
+199 EKYGVGVQVTR

-246 TTVGPNRK
+246 KTVAPSRK
-254 VTVPQL
+254 VTVGQL
-260 QAVADNGGILM
+260 QALADNGGTLM
-271 ADEALKSKLVD
+271 ADEALKNKLVD
-282 KVVYFDEIATE
+282 KVVYFDEISTE

-310 SLKNYARIAED
+310 SLKNYAKIAEN
-321 KKSTRAN
+321 KNSTRADN
-328 KKNQIA
+328 KNQIA
-334 VLYAEGEIVDGEG
+334 ILYAEGEIVDGEG
-347 GPTEVGGDRIAKE
+347 DPTQVGGDRIAQE

-408 NLAASGGYWISMGS
+408 NLAASGGYWIAMGS

-442 FNAEKLAANN
+442 LNVEKLAANN

-461 ARFADI
+461 GRFADT

-494 TKVADSRKLPKNKVQ
+494 TKVANSRKLPKNKVQ

-527 VDEIGGLEDAVAEAA
+527 VDEIGGLEDAVREAA

-549 NWQLEEY
+549 DWKVEEY
-556 PKRRSFEEQILA
+556 PKRRTLEERILEKI
-568 RLSGVSVL
+568 SGVHVL

-587 EVKKMQEELA
+587 EFKKMQDELA

-605 QGIYVRLPFNLRI
+605 QGVYVRLPFNLRI

>member
-1 MTNDYLPITNSLM
+1 M

-34 LGSIGLGGLVLL
+34 LGGIGLGGLVLL

-66 LVLDLSLNITDSKPI
+66 LVLDLSLNITDSKPN

-92 SDDSGNAVTLRTVL
+92 SDESGDAVTLRTVL
-106 DTIEYAKKDPKI
+106 DAIDSAKKDPKI

-154 FAYQMDWNERDYYLG
+154 FAYQMGWNERDYYLG
-169 SVANTIAVN
+169 SVANTLAVN
-178 PYGSLEIN
+178 PYGSVEIN
-186 GFSSQAMFFTGAL
+186 GFSSQALFLTGAL

-219 PFLLTKMSPEN
+219 PFLLKKMSPEN

-237 LGDMWGEYL
+237 LGDIWGEYL
-246 TTVGPNRK
+246 KTVGPNRK
-254 VTVPQL
+254 LTVPQL
-260 QAVADNGGILM
+260 QAIADGGGTLM

-282 KVVYFDEIATE
+282 KVVYFDEIAAE

-303 NKSFKQI
+303 NKSFQQI
-310 SLKNYARIAED
+310 SLKNYARVAED
-321 KKSTRAN
+321 KNSNRAD
-328 KKNQIA
+328 KKNQVA
-334 VLYAEGEIVDGEG
+334 VLYAEGDIVDGEG
-347 GPTEVGGDRIAKE
+347 GPTEVGGDRIAQE
-360 MRKIREDDD
+360 LRKIREDDD

-383 ATAAEVIG
+383 VTASEVIA
-391 REVMLTGKK
+391 REVALTGKK

-422 NRIFAEPNTIT
+422 RKIFAEANTIT
-433 GSIGVFGML
+433 GSIGVFGMR

-527 VDEIGGLEDAVAEAA
+527 VDAIGGLEDAIAEAA

-549 NWQLEEY
+549 DWQLEEY
-556 PKRRSFEEQILA
+556 PKSRSLEERILE
-568 RLSGVSVL
+568 RFSGVNIL

-587 EVKKMQEELA
+587 EVKKMQDELA
-597 VIKSMNDP
+597 VVQSMNDP
-605 QGIYVRLPFNLRI
+605 QGVYVRLPFNLRI

>member
-1 MTNDYLPITNSLM
+1 M

-34 LGSIGLGGLVLL
+34 LGSIGLGGLVVL
-46 IAVAASSSKDSGPQV
+46 IAMAASSSKDSGPQV

-66 LVLDLSLNITDSKPI
+66 LVLDLSLNITDSKPS
-81 RSTSAAIQDVL
+81 RSTGAAIEEVL
-92 SDDSGNAVTLRTVL
+92 SEDSGDTVTLRTVL

-118 VGIYLEG
+118 VGLYLEG
-125 SSDSSSSGFANLKEV
+125 SSESSSSGFANLKEV

-178 PYGSLEIN
+178 PYGALEIN
-186 GFSSQAMFFTGAL
+186 GFSSQGMFFTGAL
-199 EKYGLGVQVTR
+199 EKYGVGVQVTR

-237 LGDMWGEYL
+237 LGDIWGEYL
-246 TTVGPNRK
+246 QTVAPSRK

-260 QAVADNGGILM
+260 QALADKGGTLM

-282 KVVYFDEIATE
+282 KVVYFDEISTE
-293 LKKLTGTDRE
+293 LKKLTGTDGE

-310 SLKNYARIAED
+310 SLKNYARVAEN
-321 KKSTRAN
+321 KNSTRAN
-328 KKNQIA
+328 NKNQIA
-334 VLYAEGEIVDGEG
+334 ILYAEGEIVDGEG
-347 GPTEVGGDRIAKE
+347 GPTQVGGDRIAQE
-360 MRKIREDDD
+360 MRKIREDND

-422 NRIFAEPNTIT
+422 SRIFAEPNTIT

-461 ARFADI
+461 ARFADT

-527 VDEIGGLEDAVAEAA
+527 VDEIGGLEDAVREAA

-549 NWQLEEY
+549 DWKLEEY
-556 PKRRSFEEQILA
+556 PKRRTLEERILE
-568 RLSGVSVL
+568 RISGVHVL

-587 EVKKMQEELA
+587 EFKKMQDELA

-605 QGIYVRLPFNLRI
+605 QGVYVRLPFNLRI

>member
-1 MTNDYLPITNSLM
+1 M

-34 LGSIGLGGLVLL
+34 LGSIGLGGLVVL
-46 IAVAASSSKDSGPQV
+46 IAMAASSSKDSGPQV

-66 LVLDLSLNITDSKPI
+66 LVLDLSLNITDSKPS
-81 RSTSAAIQDVL
+81 RSTGAAIEEVL
-92 SDDSGNAVTLRTVL
+92 SEDSGDTVTLRTVL

-154 FAYQMDWNERDYYLG
+154 FAYQMDWKERDYYLG

-178 PYGSLEIN
+178 PYGALEIN

-246 TTVGPNRK
+246 QTVAPSRK

-260 QAVADNGGILM
+260 QALADNGGTLM

-282 KVVYFDEIATE
+282 KVVYFDEISTE
-293 LKKLTGTDRE
+293 LKKLTGIDGE

-310 SLKNYARIAED
+310 SLKNYARVAEN
-321 KKSTRAN
+321 KNSTRAN
-328 KKNQIA
+328 NKNQIA
-334 VLYAEGEIVDGEG
+334 ILYAEGEIVDGEG
-347 GPTEVGGDRIAKE
+347 GPTQVGGDRIAQE
-360 MRKIREDDD
+360 MRKIREDND

-422 NRIFAEPNTIT
+422 SRIFAEPNTIT

-461 ARFADI
+461 ARFADT

-494 TKVADSRKLPKNKVQ
+494 TKVANSRKLPKNKVQ

-527 VDEIGGLEDAVAEAA
+527 VDEIGGLEDAVREAA

-549 NWQLEEY
+549 DWKLEEY
-556 PKRRSFEEQILA
+556 PKRRTLEERILE
-568 RLSGVSVL
+568 RISGVHVL

-587 EVKKMQEELA
+587 EFKKMQDELA

-605 QGIYVRLPFNLRI
+605 QGVYVRLPFNLRI

>member
-1 MTNDYLPITNSLM
+1 M

-34 LGSIGLGGLVLL
+34 LGSIGLGGLVVL
-46 IAVAASSSKDSGPQV
+46 IAMAASSSKDSGPQV

-66 LVLDLSLNITDSKPI
+66 LVLDLSLNITDSKPS
-81 RSTSAAIQDVL
+81 RSTGAAIEEVL
-92 SDDSGNAVTLRTVL
+92 SEDSGDTVTLRTVL

-118 VGIYLEG
+118 VGLYLQG
-125 SSDSSSSGFANLKEV
+125 SSDASSSGFANLKEV

-178 PYGSLEIN
+178 PYGALELN

-199 EKYGLGVQVTR
+199 EKYGVGVQVTR

-219 PFLLTKMSPEN
+219 PFLLTKMSLEN

-237 LGDMWGEYL
+237 LGDIWGEYL
-246 TTVGPNRK
+246 KTVAPSRK

-260 QAVADNGGILM
+260 QALADKGGTLM

-282 KVVYFDEIATE
+282 KVVYFDEISTE
-293 LKKLTGTDRE
+293 LKKLTGTDDE

-310 SLKNYARIAED
+310 SLKNYARVAED
-321 KKSTRAN
+321 KNLTRGN

-334 VLYAEGEIVDGEG
+334 ILYAEGEIVDGEG
-347 GPTEVGGDRIAKE
+347 GPTQVGGDRIAKE

-422 NRIFAEPNTIT
+422 SRIFAEPNTIT

-461 ARFADI
+461 ARFADT

-494 TKVADSRKLPKNKVQ
+494 TKVATSRKLPKNKVQ

-527 VDEIGGLEDAVAEAA
+527 VDEIGGLEDAVREAA

-549 NWQLEEY
+549 DWKLEEY
-556 PKRRSFEEQILA
+556 PKRRSLEERILE
-568 RLSGVSVL
+568 RISGVHVL

-587 EVKKMQEELA
+587 EFKKMQDELA

>member
-1 MTNDYLPITNSLM
+1 M

-46 IAVAASSSKDSGPQV
+46 IALAASSSKDSGPQV

-66 LVLDLSLNITDSKPI
+66 LVLDLSLNITDSKPS

-92 SDDSGNAVTLRTVL
+92 SDDSGDAVTLRTVL
-106 DTIEYAKKDPKI
+106 DTIESAKKDPKI

-125 SSDSSSSGFANLKEV
+125 SSSSSSSGLANLKEV

-246 TTVGPNRK
+246 TTVAPNRK

-260 QAVADNGGILM
+260 QAVADKGGILM

-347 GPTEVGGDRIAKE
+347 GPTQVGGDRIAQE

-452 GLTWDVVKT
+452 GVTWDVVKT

-494 TKVADSRKLPKNKVQ
+494 TKVANSRKLPKNKVQ

-527 VDEIGGLEDAVAEAA
+527 VDEIGGFEDAVAEAA

-549 NWQLEEY
+549 DWQLEEY

-568 RLSGVSVL
+568 KLSGVRVL
-576 KPAAKLDPLTA
+576 TPAAKLDPLTA